1 MGDAIESMLLE
12 EQLRQFAEAGLVEGG
27 EMRVEGLFGSL
38 KKGVSKVF
46 KKAGGVGN
54 VAAAVVTGPQGQL
67 ASLATAAGLPPDIA
81 VLISPQ
87 AAVYRGIFKGA
98 SKGIQESKGNI
109 AQRALGGAQGAGRGG
124 LKGAGDVVRSPLI
137 KKVATGIAFVFPP
150 VAAVVPAMTAADKLL
165 TKVEGN
171 DLVQKALAMKSVN
184 ATATAARA
192 GDVEAKRGLAL
203 LAVAKVARHATPPT
217 QATAG
222 QQTLGYLVTVA
233 GKALRGRFK
242 ADPKG
247 FPGIIAIPG
256 GQTVRG
262 TWSRA

>member
-12 EQLRQFAEAGLVEGG
+12 EQLRQFAEADLAAGG

-38 KKGVSKVF
+38 KKAVSKTV

-67 ASLATAAGLPPDIA
+67 ASLATAAGLPKDVA

-87 AAVYRGIFKGA
+87 AAVYRAMFKGA
-98 SKGIQESKGNI
+98 SKGVQESKGNI
-109 AQRALGGAQGAGRGG
+109 AQRALGGAQGAGRGA
-124 LKGAGDVVRSPLI
+124 LKGSADVVRSPLI
-137 KKVATGIAFVFPP
+137 KKVATGIGFVFPP
-150 VAAVVPAMTAADKLL
+150 VAAVVPAMVAADKMLVKL
-165 TKVEGN
+165 EGN
-171 DLVQKALAMKSVN
+171 DLVQKALAMKSVK

-192 GDVEAKRGLAL
+192 GDADAKRGLAL
-203 LAVAKVARHATPPT
+203 LAVAKAAKKAPPAK
-217 QATAG
+217 QAIKG
-222 QQTLGYLVTVA
+222 QQTMGYLVTVA

-247 FPGIIAIPG
+247 FPGIVAIPG
-256 GQTVRG
+256 GKTVRG